1 MLFLDKIRWR
11 IKDCSFVNKLIKGG
25 KQQLPLNVKDRKTKN
40 TKSFFPAQTC
50 SQEKNHLPFHVFSFS
65 EGIIQIKK
73 ESTFDESEVTNIFG
87 KRFFTIKQ
95 CRLITIHE
103 NQCFFLEQDS
113 VSLVF
118 KKLIAFNLESGET
131 ESILIEGDW
140 RVTLSAFVSFDKKLL
155 IINRLLCESIEVLYY
170 DLQSKALHSLS
181 FATDNPQKSKE
192 YLQKSKENGT
202 FFYADHAQ
210 NHFVICSNM
219 NSEKE
224 RIFSKSDNSAEWKL
238 IYDTKCHEELLEC
251 NVIGKER
258 ELGVLLYNDL
268 LKRNECIILNKAGK
282 ELVRITLQSMISAVD
297 VSLQGRN
304 IVRIVESNI
313 SGTETIHFNL
323 QNTTKIQKSMPQ
335 REKEYNS
342 EIKIE
347 THFTKSDIPITII
360 KNNQYG
366 KSQEIL
372 FHVYGSYGENSF
384 DNDASWIREAL
395 QRGVIIAVGHVR
407 GGREKGWKWYAEGR
421 GRKKQNTINDALQC
435 VEYLKR
441 EFKKEQI
448 AMYGFSAGGWIA
460 VNCLRHNPQ
469 DYSCII
475 LDRALLDLQEYQKE
489 YRNIALSN
497 VDEEEFALNEV
508 AYSGFDMKRTK
519 KMPHVLVA
527 AMKNDRRIP
536 FKMTFDWFLKYKRL
550 NRNVHILIDKE
561 SGHNFLTETQSNLY
575 YFKILSFLLNPLKK
589 EQ

>member
-1 MLFLDKIRWR
+1 MLLLDKLQWR
-11 IKDCSFVNKLIKGG
+11 IKDWSSVKKLIKGA
-25 KQQLPLNVKDRKTKN
+25 KQQLSVNAKYCQTKN
-40 TKSFFPAQTC
+40 TKSFFPAQRC
-50 SQEKNHLPFHVFSFS
+50 SQEKSHLPFHVISFP

-73 ESTFDESEVTNIFG
+73 ESAFDENEVTNIFG
-87 KRFFTIKQ
+87 KRFFSIKQ
-95 CRLITIHE
+95 CKLISIHE

-113 VSLVF
+113 ISLVF
-118 KKLIAFNLESGET
+118 KKLIAFNLESGEI
-131 ESILIEGDW
+131 ESILTERDW
-140 RVTLSAFVSFDKKLL
+140 RVTLSAFESFDKKLL

-170 DLQSKALHSLS
+170 DLQSKELHSLS
-181 FATDNPQKSKE
+181 FTKENPQKR
-192 YLQKSKENGT
+192 KENVT
-202 FFYADHAQ
+202 FFYADHVKNQ
-210 NHFVICSNM
+210 FVICSNI

-238 IYDTKCHEELLEC
+238 IYDTECHEELLEC

-258 ELGVLLYNDL
+258 ELYVLLYNDL

-282 ELVRITLQSMISAVD
+282 ELVRIPLQSMMSAVD
-297 VSLQGRN
+297 VSLRGRS
-304 IVRIVESNI
+304 IVRIIESNI

-323 QNTTKIQKSMPQ
+323 QNTRKRQESILQH
-335 REKEYNS
+335 EKEHEF

-384 DNDASWIREAL
+384 DNNALWIREAL

-421 GRKKQNTINDALQC
+421 GSKKQNTINDALEC
-435 VEYLKR
+435 VEYLKN

-460 VNCLRHNPQ
+460 VNCLRNNPE

-475 LDRALLDLQEYQKE
+475 LDRALLDLQAYQKE
-489 YRNIALSN
+489 YRSIALSN
-497 VDEEEFALNEV
+497 IDEEEFALNEV
-508 AYSGFDMKRTK
+508 VYSGFNMKRTK

-527 AMKNDRRIP
+527 AMKNDQRIP
-536 FKMTFDWFLKYKRL
+536 FKMIFDWFLKYKKL
-550 NRNVHILIDKE
+550 NRNAHILIDKE
-561 SGHNFLTETQSNLY
+561 SGHNFLTESQSNLHH
-575 YFKILSFLLNPLKK
+575 FKILSFLLDRLKK
-589 EQ
+589 E